1 VAQFAPLLTDNSNSS
16 SLSNRAPRERLQL
29 LKRSLAARLPQVM
42 MFNKKP
48 HLEIHE
54 HERRKPE
61 NAVMRKQYE
70 TLKSPDSLVR
80 RWINLASEF
89 LKTSPPKPK
98 AE

>member
-1 VAQFAPLLTDNSNSS
+1 MSHH
-16 SLSNRAPRERLQL
+16 
-29 LKRSLAARLPQVM
+29 LPHV
-42 MFNKKP
+42 
-48 HLEIHE
+48 EIHK

-70 TLKSPDSLVR
+70 TLTSPDSLVR

-89 LKTSPPKPK
+89 LKPSPAKRK

>member
-1 VAQFAPLLTDNSNSS
+1 MSHNL
-16 SLSNRAPRERLQL
+16 
-29 LKRSLAARLPQVM
+29 
-42 MFNKKP
+42 P

-70 TLKSPDSLVR
+70 TLTSPDSLVR

-89 LKTSPPKPK
+89 LRPSSAKSKT
-98 AE
+98 E